1 MSIRTLMLLTMN
13 LPCSTLIPTIIR
25 PPSGGLAGLMEA
37 TSKVG
42 LDAGVGAPSWPLA
55 ARQAAAAIPVPSN
68 IMFFVILVFR
78 RFLNMIDNQNLNRA
92 FSRLELQTE
101 LFLQGRVD
109 RRPTG
114 AVVRRKW
121 FHALFGSPGLALIRC
136 PLQIEIENSL
146 DPGAI
151 RHGAAQ
157 PASERVGEP

>member
-1 MSIRTLMLLTMN
+1 MSIRTLMLLAMN

-25 PPSGGLAGLMEA
+25 PPSGGLAGLMDA

-55 ARQAAAAIPVPSN
+55 ARQATAAIPVPSN
-68 IMFFVILVFR
+68 SIFLVILVFR

-92 FSRLELQTE
+92 FSRFELQTE

-109 RRPTG
+109 RRATG
-114 AVVRRKW
+114 AIVRRKW
-121 FHALFGSPGLALIRC
+121 FHALFGSPGLALIRS
-136 PLQIEIENSL
+136 PLQLDIKNSL

-151 RHGAAQ
+151 HDGASK
-157 PASERVGEP
+157 PARQGIG